1 MLKVLSLFDGISC
14 GQLAL
19 QKLGYN
25 ETNMVYY
32 ASEIDKHAIKVTQ
45 HNFPNTIQLGDIN
58 CWMNWDIDWR
68 NVDLVLAGSPCQG
81 FSIAG
86 KQLNF
91 NDDRS
96 KLFYEFVNIMNAIK
110 AVNNNIIYLLEN
122 NKMKKEYENTITK
135 ILGSSPVQINS
146 KLISAQNRDRLYWS
160 NKSILI
166 PPDLNIHL
174 SSIVGDYIGI
184 WVYPRGYNKGG
195 VQGYNNKCPT
205 ITTSSW
211 QHNFK
216 ICLDEKGNLRDF
228 TPEECEQ
235 IQTLPIGYTDVL
247 SSNQRIKAI
256 GNGWT
261 VDVIV
266 HILRQLLTI

>member
-32 ASEIDKHAIKVTQ
+32 ASEINKHAIKVTQ
-45 HNFPNTIQLGDIN
+45 HNFPATVQLGDITK
-58 CWMNWDIDWR
+58 WKNWGIDWGSI
-68 NVDLVLAGSPCQG
+68 DLVIAGSPCQG

-91 NDDRS
+91 KDDRS
-96 KLFYEFVNIMNAIK
+96 KLFYQFVSIIDYIK
-110 AVNNNIIYLLEN
+110 EVNQDLIFMLEN
-122 NKMKKEYENTITK
+122 NKMKKEYENTITQM
-135 ILGSSPVQINS
+135 LGCSPVPINS
-146 KLISAQNRDRLYWS
+146 KLFSAQNRDRLYWA
-160 NKSILI
+160 NKPVTISSTKDVL
-166 PPDLNIHL
+166 L
-174 SSIVGDYIGI
+174 SSIIGEYKGI
-184 WVYPRGYNKGG
+184 WVYPRGFNKGG
-195 VQGYNNKCPT
+195 IQSYNNKCPT

-216 ICLDEKGNLRDF
+216 ICLDEKGSLREF

-235 IQTLPIGYTDVL
+235 IQTLPIGYTNIL
-247 SSNQRIKAI
+247 SNNQRIKLI

-266 HILRQLLTI
+266 HILKQLLNQ